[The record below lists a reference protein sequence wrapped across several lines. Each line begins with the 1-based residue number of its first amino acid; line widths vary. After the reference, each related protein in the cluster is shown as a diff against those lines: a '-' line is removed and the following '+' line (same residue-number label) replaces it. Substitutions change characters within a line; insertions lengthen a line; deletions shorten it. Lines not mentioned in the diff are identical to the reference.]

1 MPARD
6 RAPRIAML
14 VLWYPPAYGGSGTQA
29 ARLARALAAR
39 GARVRVL
46 TARVAPAPAG
56 RSREDGVEVLRFR
69 CAGSDRVRDLWL
81 GVRAAAWLA
90 AHSDWD
96 VLHLHGF
103 SHFALAPSWVARA
116 RRRPVLVKTTLL
128 GGDDP
133 TVKGRGWSGGLLLA
147 AYRSCSAVVGLSQ
160 TLVAELRRDGH
171 FAGRIAEIP
180 NGVDVE
186 LFRPA
191 DARARAAA
199 RAAFGLAADAC
210 VVVTAGELGRR
221 KNATGLV
228 EAVGR
233 VSAGPLALVLAG
245 PVGRRAGEAAELDEA
260 IAALPPTVRVV
271 RPGQLA
277 PDRMAE
283 LYRAADV
290 FVLASRAEGL
300 PNALLEAMASGL
312 ACVATD
318 IPGSRDALA
327 HGGGLLVAA
336 EDRDALARAID
347 GLAGNAP
354 ERSRLGAQ
362 ARRVIEERYA
372 LGRVAER
379 YLELYAGLLG
389 AGSPE
394 PARA

>member
-1 MPARD
+1 
-6 RAPRIAML
+6 
-14 VLWYPPAYGGSGTQA
+14 
-29 ARLARALAAR
+29 
-39 GARVRVL
+39 
-46 TARVAPAPAG
+46 
-56 RSREDGVEVLRFR
+56 
-69 CAGSDRVRDLWL
+69 
-81 GVRAAAWLA
+81 
-90 AHSDWD
+90 
-96 VLHLHGF
+96 
-103 SHFALAPSWVARA
+103 
-116 RRRPVLVKTTLL
+116 
-128 GGDDP
+128 
-133 TVKGRGWSGGLLLA
+133 
-147 AYRSCSAVVGLSQ
+147 
-160 TLVAELRRDGH
+160 
-171 FAGRIAEIP
+171 
-180 NGVDVE
+180 
-186 LFRPA
+186 
-191 DARARAAA
+191 
-199 RAAFGLAADAC
+199 
-210 VVVTAGELGRR
+210 
-221 KNATGLV
+221 
-228 EAVGR
+228 
-233 VSAGPLALVLAG
+233 
-245 PVGRRAGEAAELDEA
+245 
-260 IAALPPTVRVV
+260 
-271 RPGQLA
+271 
-277 PDRMAE
+277 MAE